1 VWVNVMN
8 LVCISSLWARCA
20 DAFTPEVRRSLLQP
34 AHVAIGNCGVQ
45 SG

>member
-20 DAFTPEVRRSLLQP
+20 DAFTPEVS
-34 AHVAIGNCGVQ
+34 
-45 SG
+45 